1 MLRMF
6 ANMDGFGG
14 MLLVVIV
21 LMVLAVGAS
30 TFNYILTSGKSKE
43 IDVDGVDDSTYAFYA
58 SKRKRA
64 SSQVTGLNR

>member
-6 ANMDGFGG
+6 AGMDGFGS

-43 IDVDGVDDSTYAFYA
+43 VDFEGEDDSTYAFYA

-64 SSQVTGLNR
+64 SSQVSVRL

>member
-6 ANMDGFGG
+6 AGMDGFGG

-30 TFNYILTSGKSKE
+30 TFNY
-43 IDVDGVDDSTYAFYA
+43 V
-58 SKRKRA
+58 
-64 SSQVTGLNR
+64 SSQTEAFFGSWHAMCVSVCMCFCFCRGMLTTVSGRS